1 MSYFNSRRSAV
12 VARNGAVATS
22 QPLASQ
28 VGLQILQ
35 NGGNAVDAAVATA
48 AALNVLEPMSTGIGG
63 DMFALIWMS
72 DTKKVS
78 AINGSGRSAMAANS
92 EDILSKGYGS
102 IPTEGKGAAFSVSV
116 PGTVDGWQKC
126 LDMHGSMKLHEVLQP
141 AIRYAEKG
149 YGVSDIIARAWAA
162 SVDKLMQ
169 RPSGSEMLP
178 GGRSPRHGEVV
189 QLPEL
194 ARSLRSIA
202 DGGVDA
208 FYKGDIAKKIADYV
222 QAEGGWITQQD
233 LENHHS
239 DIDEPIK
246 NLAISILLSITIVY
260 ACS

>member
-1 MSYFNSRRSAV
+1 LSYFNSRRSAV

-78 AINGSGRSAMAANS
+78 AINGSGRSALAANP

-126 LDMHGSMKLHEVLQP
+126 LDMH
-141 AIRYAEKG
+141 
-149 YGVSDIIARAWAA
+149 
-162 SVDKLMQ
+162 
-169 RPSGSEMLP
+169 
-178 GGRSPRHGEVV
+178 
-189 QLPEL
+189 
-194 ARSLRSIA
+194 
-202 DGGVDA
+202 
-208 FYKGDIAKKIADYV
+208 F
-222 QAEGGWITQQD
+222 T
-233 LENHHS
+233 
-239 DIDEPIK
+239 
-246 NLAISILLSITIVY
+246 
-260 ACS
+260 